1 MFWNILLW
9 AIGLVALTA
18 ILSVVVVN
26 ILNTI
31 EFIREWRDDD
41 NDWSVK

>member
-1 MFWNILLW
+1 MLWNILLW
-9 AIGLVALTA
+9 AIGFVVLTA
-18 ILSVVVVN
+18 LLSVVVIN

-41 NDWSVK
+41 ND